1 MKKFLFALLLPLL
14 SAALFAQQEVEEV
27 EKAFTQEEIDYFY
40 TEWLNDKEDAMFIAV
55 EILKYFPKNIR
66 QNNEIPEPI
75 EFLYEVIIDD
85 IEVFNSLIREG
96 VFLSLNAVLQ
106 MGILGVVE
114 ADSLL
119 TKEEKLNCL
128 EMIYNYIDS
137 QRELPYFLVDRNF
150 KDIF

>member
-1 MKKFLFALLLPLL
+1 MPLL
-14 SAALFAQQEVEEV
+14 SAALFAQQGAEEV

>member
-1 MKKFLFALLLPLL
+1 MKKFLFALLLPIL
-14 SAALFAQQEVEEV
+14 SAALFAQQEGEV

-66 QNNEIPEPI
+66 QNNDIPEPI

-114 ADSLL
+114 SGSLL

-137 QRELPYFLVDRNF
+137 QRELPYFLVDKNF

>member
-14 SAALFAQQEVEEV
+14 SAALFAQQEAEEV

>member
-14 SAALFAQQEVEEV
+14 SAALFAQQGAEV
-27 EKAFTQEEIDYFY
+27 EKSFTQEEIDYFY

-66 QNNEIPEPI
+66 QNNDIPEPI

-114 ADSLL
+114 SGSLL

-137 QRELPYFLVDRNF
+137 QRELPYFLVDKNF

>member
-14 SAALFAQQEVEEV
+14 SAALFAQQGGEV

>member
-14 SAALFAQQEVEEV
+14 SAALFAQQGEEV

-114 ADSLL
+114 SGSLL

-137 QRELPYFLVDRNF
+137 QRELPYFLVDKNF

>member
-14 SAALFAQQEVEEV
+14 SAALFAQQGAEE

-66 QNNEIPEPI
+66 QNNDIPEPI

-114 ADSLL
+114 SGSLL

-137 QRELPYFLVDRNF
+137 QRELPYFLVDKNF

>member
-14 SAALFAQQEVEEV
+14 SAALFAQQEGEV

-66 QNNEIPEPI
+66 QNNDIPEPI

>member
-14 SAALFAQQEVEEV
+14 SAALFAQQEGEE

>member
-14 SAALFAQQEVEEV
+14 SAALFAQQEGEV

-106 MGILGVVE
+106 MGILGVIE
-114 ADSLL
+114 SGSLL

-137 QRELPYFLVDRNF
+137 QRELPYFLVDKNF

>member
-1 MKKFLFALLLPLL
+1 MKKFLFALLLPLF
-14 SAALFAQQEVEEV
+14 SAAVFAQQEGEV
-27 EKAFTQEEIDYFY
+27 EKSFTQEEIDYFY

-114 ADSLL
+114 SGSLL

-137 QRELPYFLVDRNF
+137 QRELPYFLVDKNF